1 MTTQDLNVRTATV
14 TVAQPTV
21 LFSAPWLSLCAGIGV
36 ALAMHIVLNLLGV
49 GLGFTVIQLDP
60 SLRSDGS
67 LISWSAFAWWAVS
80 GIIAAYAGGYTA
92 GVLSTPESVYSGAVL
107 GFLTWAKTTILVMI
121 FVALTAGGTAS
132 ILSFLGGPNAAVW
145 ARWNALTN
153 TTLTANGNLTTNPAT
168 MTPEARAEMETIRKA
183 IASAA
188 LASVLALGIGAAA
201 GTYGGHAG
209 WATRF
214 RRYPRY
220 TVIV

>member
-1 MTTQDLNVRTATV
+1 MTMQDITARTATV
-14 TVAQPTV
+14 TQPAV
-21 LFSAPWLSLCAGIGV
+21 LFSPPWFSLCAGVGV

-49 GLGFTVIQLDP
+49 GLGFTAIQLDP
-60 SLRSDGS
+60 SLKADGS

-92 GVLSTPESVYSGAVL
+92 GVLSTPESVYSGSVL
-107 GFLTWAKTTILVMI
+107 GFLTWAKTTILVMV

-153 TTLTANGNLTTNPAT
+153 TTMTTNVALTTNPAA

-188 LASVLALGIGAAA
+188 LASVLALGIGATAA
-201 GTYGGHAG
+201 TYGGHAG
-209 WATRF
+209 WAVRF

>member
-1 MTTQDLNVRTATV
+1 MTTQDFAARTV
-14 TVAQPTV
+14 TVTEPAV
-21 LFSAPWLSLCAGIGV
+21 LFSPPWFSVCAGIGV
-36 ALAMHIVLNLLGV
+36 ALAMHIVLNLLGI
-49 GLGFTVIQLDP
+49 GLGFTAIQLDP
-60 SLRSDGS
+60 SLRADGS

-92 GVLSTPESVYSGAVL
+92 GVLSTPESVYSGPLL
-107 GFLTWAKTTILVMI
+107 GFLSWAKTTIIVMI
-121 FVALTAGGTAS
+121 FVALSAGGTATM
-132 ILSFLGGPNAAVW
+132 LSFLGGPNAAVW
-145 ARWNALTN
+145 ARWSALTN
-153 TTLTANGNLTTNPAT
+153 TTATTTGTPA
-168 MTPEARAEMETIRKA
+168 PNSAEMETIRKA

>member
-1 MTTQDLNVRTATV
+1 MTTQDLNIRTATA
-14 TVAQPTV
+14 THPAV
-21 LFSAPWLSLCAGIGV
+21 LFSAPWFSVCAGIGV
-36 ALAMHIVLNLLGV
+36 ALAMHIVLNLLGI
-49 GLGFTVIQLDP
+49 GLGFTAIQLDP

-92 GVLSTPESVYSGAVL
+92 GVLSTPESVYSGALL
-107 GFLTWAKTTILVMI
+107 GFLSWAKTTIIVMI
-121 FVALTAGGTAS
+121 FVALSAGGTATM
-132 ILSFLGGPNAAVW
+132 LSFLGGPNAALW
-145 ARWNALTN
+145 ARWNTLTN
-153 TTLTANGNLTTNPAT
+153 TTATTPGTPA
-168 MTPEARAEMETIRKA
+168 PSSAEMETIRKA

-188 LASVLALGIGAAA
+188 LASVLALGIGAVA